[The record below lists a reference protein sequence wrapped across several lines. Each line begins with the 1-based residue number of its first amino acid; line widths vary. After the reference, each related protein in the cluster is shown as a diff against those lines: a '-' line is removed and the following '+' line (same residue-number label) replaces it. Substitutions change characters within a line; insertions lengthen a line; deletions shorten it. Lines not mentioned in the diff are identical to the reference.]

1 MFNLYIFYADADND
15 FHILHCT
22 FVKTFDVCIQKITPE
37 NSGRV
42 YVKPC
47 LQSLTYDF
55 MILF

>member
-1 MFNLYIFYADADND
+1 MQMQTMTF
-15 FHILHCT
+15 T

-37 NSGRV
+37 NCGPV

-47 LQSLTYDF
+47 LQSFWVYWLAPLTHDL